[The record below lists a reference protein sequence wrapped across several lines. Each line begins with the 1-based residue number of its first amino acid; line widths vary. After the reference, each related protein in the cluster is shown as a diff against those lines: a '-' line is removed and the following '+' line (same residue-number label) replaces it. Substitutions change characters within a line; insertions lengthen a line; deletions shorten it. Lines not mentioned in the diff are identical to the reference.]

1 MKVRLTGNEELGAKL
16 KQMKRGTKNEKLR
29 QAIRPG
35 AETVLREARRR
46 APVLSGELRDSLR
59 IVERQSARVDIESPL
74 LQAPV
79 IEFGWPSR
87 GIKPQPYMRPAIHEN
102 RDEVFDEIEGE
113 LQEIMGL

>member
-1 MKVRLTGNEELGAKL
+1 MKVRLTGNKEIGAKL

-35 AETVLREARRR
+35 AETVLREARRH

-74 LQAPV
+74 PQAPV

-87 GIKPQPYMRPAIHEN
+87 GIKPQPFMRPALHEN
-102 RDEVFDEIEGE
+102 RRDVVDEIEDE
-113 LQEIMGL
+113 LQGIMGL